1 MTYYV
6 SLLLILFGYMNLWFV
21 ASLIKRRN
29 DVADIAWGL
38 GFIVLT
44 WTSFFITDFESGVRG
59 VLVGILVSVWGIRLA
74 YHIYKRNKG
83 KVEDYRYAAWR
94 QEWGNWF
101 YLRSYVQVYI
111 LQGVLL
117 FLIVLPVLVINKN
130 SNTYLTILDFLGLM
144 IWIIGFF
151 FESVGD
157 KQLAVFIKNPENK
170 GKLIKDGLWKY
181 TRHPN
186 YFGEV
191 TMWWGIWIISLSA
204 DMVWFSVLGPL
215 TITILILKI
224 SGIPLLEK
232 KMKENPDFFEYA
244 KKTNMFIPWFNKS
257 V

>member
-1 MTYYV
+1 MTYYT
-6 SLLLILFGYMNLWFV
+6 SLALILFIYMNLWFFL
-21 ASLIKRRN
+21 SLIKKRN

-38 GFIVLT
+38 GFIILA
-44 WTSFFITDFESGVRG
+44 WLSFFVRESESGLR
-59 VLVGILVSVWGIRLA
+59 GILVGSLISIWGLRLA

-83 KVEDYRYAAWR
+83 KTEDYRYMAWR

-101 YLRSYVQVYI
+101 YIRSYLQVYI

-117 FLIVLPVLVINKN
+117 FAIVLPALVVNKN
-130 SNTYLTILDFLGLM
+130 IATTLGLLDLAGL
-144 IWIIGFF
+144 IVWITGFC

-157 KQLAVFIKNPENK
+157 KQLSVFIKNPENK
-170 GKLIKDGLWKY
+170 GKLMREGLWKY

-204 DMVWFSVLGPL
+204 SPVWFSILGPL

-232 KMKENPDFFEYA
+232 KMKENPDFADYE
-244 KKTNMFIPWFNKS
+244 KRTNKFMPWFVKN
-257 V
+257 

>member
-1 MTYYV
+1 MTYYTSLAVALFIYMNIWFIV
-6 SLLLILFGYMNLWFV
+6 SLV
-21 ASLIKRRN
+21 KKRN
-29 DVADIAWGL
+29 DIADVAWGL
-38 GFIVLT
+38 GFIALT
-44 WTSFFITDFESGVRG
+44 LLSFWARDYESGLRG
-59 VLVGILVSVWGIRLA
+59 MLVLMLVGVWGLRLA

-83 KVEDYRYAAWR
+83 KTEDYRYLAWR
-94 QEWGNWF
+94 QEWGTWF
-101 YLRSYVQVYI
+101 YIRSYFQVYI
-111 LQGVLL
+111 LQGILL

-130 SNTYLTILDFLGLM
+130 MENSIGIVDGIGLI
-144 IWIIGFF
+144 IWIIGFV

-157 KQLAVFIKNPENK
+157 RQLAVFIKNPENK
-170 GKLIKDGLWKY
+170 GKLMKEGLWKY

-232 KMKENPDFFEYA
+232 KMKENPDFAEYA
-244 KKTNMFIPWFNKS
+244 SKTSMFIPWFRKGE
-257 V
+257 